1 LSRRLDF
8 NAHIDDD
15 IRRKELDQ
23 FKSVD
28 NLLPL
33 EEEHAP
39 KCINFVIRKVEA
51 LQKDYGMEVILVI
64 DGAPLPCK
72 ERTDRSR
79 RANRIRAFEQALAL
93 ERRGDS
99 VKARRLFGQ
108 ACSVSYEIRYD
119 LIQKC
124 KALGI
129 SFIVAP
135 YEADAQM
142 ASLALKGVVD
152 LVVTEDSDMLVYGCP
167 RVLFKVD
174 FDSGKGDEIQLLK
187 DIGRCRE
194 LDFKHWSHNMFVYMC
209 ILSGCDYCEG
219 VPGIGIK
226 TAHKVVRSHRTPKAI
241 FKVLK
246 ASAKTPPHFEEEFMN
261 AFRTFRHQRVFCL
274 DKKRMESLHKI
285 DINHLNAGENAH
297 NAWPFLGRWVND
309 VVAEEIAFGNLHPKH
324 HVAWEGVFQN
334 SSLQNTGHVSDQL
347 QKDDESSQSTK
358 NIPNIEEKKELK
370 SSIFRFQFPNKS
382 LESKEIPSIID
393 PRLVTD
399 EVDRQQKIPVRSED
413 YVSRLVSKDFRTINC
428 QPRRRN
434 VSEAI
439 RQLHATLSVP
449 SKTTQD
455 PYNPVLPR
463 EKSITISNTKD
474 ELSLDE
480 RILPNIEDPKI
491 RIIPEMEKELSNHES
506 STEHA
511 KIKEIN
517 DMSISLYGTIED
529 NCHSENVACDL
540 TFTDVNRL
548 LVSSEKVD
556 FNNALSMN
564 TSLSVNEYSFVHED
578 ESLDELLFNDR
589 ENLNENVRHLT
600 TDSNKFHGYKYFPE
614 YNSNKGVDFS
624 LNCLSSPQNA
634 YYYSSDHDEDQCFD
648 EIEIADTKGQNC
660 DHSMSMISPILTNI
674 RPRQETFGG
683 YECQSSEFSAS
694 FDGSIYECNYGQNES
709 DYDEKVKMEPITNN
723 SEGGCFLK
731 DIGHFMNL

>member
-1 LSRRLDF
+1 MDF

-15 IRRKELDQ
+15 IRTKEFDQ
-23 FKSVD
+23 FQNVGS
-28 NLLPL
+28 LLPL
-33 EEEHAP
+33 EEGHAP
-39 KCINFVIRKVEA
+39 KCVNFVIRKVEA
-51 LQKDYGMEVILVI
+51 LQKNYGMEVILVI

-79 RANRIRAFEQALAL
+79 RANRIRAFEEALAF

-99 VKARRLFGQ
+99 IKARRLFGQ

-142 ASLALKGVVD
+142 ASLALKGIVD
-152 LVVTEDSDMLVYGCP
+152 IVVTEDSDMLVYGCP
-167 RVLFKVD
+167 RVLFKID

-226 TAHKVVRSHRTPKAI
+226 TAHKVVRLHRNPKAI

-246 ASAKTPPHFEEEFMN
+246 ASAKMPPHFEEDFMN

-274 DKKRMESLHKI
+274 DKKRMESLHNI
-285 DINHLNAGENAH
+285 DISHLNAGENAH

-309 VVAEEIAFGNLHPKH
+309 AVVEEIAFGNLHPKH
-324 HVAWEGVFQN
+324 HVAWEAAFQN
-334 SSLQNTGHVSDQL
+334 SSLQNIGHVSDKMR
-347 QKDDESSQSTK
+347 KDDESRQSTK

-370 SSIFRFQFPNKS
+370 SSIFGFQFASKS
-382 LESKEIPSIID
+382 LESKEVPSCID
-393 PRLVTD
+393 PRLVRD

-439 RQLHATLSVP
+439 RHLHATLSVP
-449 SKTTQD
+449 NKTTQD
-455 PYNPVLPR
+455 PYNSSSVLPR
-463 EKSITISNTKD
+463 EKSITKSDNLVENTKD
-474 ELSLDE
+474 EPSLNE
-480 RILPNIEDPKI
+480 RILPNIEDPEI
-491 RIIPEMEKELSNHES
+491 RIISKMEKELSNHEPS
-506 STEHA
+506 
-511 KIKEIN
+511 KMKEMN
-517 DMSISLYGTIED
+517 DMSISLYETIGD
-529 NCHSENVACDL
+529 DCHPENVACDL
-540 TFTDVNRL
+540 TFTDVDRL
-548 LVSSEKVD
+548 LVSSEKLD

-564 TSLSVNEYSFVHED
+564 TSISVTEYNVVHKD
-578 ESLDELLFNDR
+578 DELLFNDR

-600 TDSNKFHGYKYFPE
+600 IDSNKFHGYKYFQE
-614 YNSNKGVDFS
+614 YTSNETVDYSHNS
-624 LNCLSSPQNA
+624 LSSPHNA
-634 YYYSSDHDEDQCFD
+634 YNHSSDHEEDQCFD
-648 EIEIADTKGQNC
+648 EIEITDTKGQNC
-660 DHSMSMISPILTNI
+660 DHSMTMISPILTNT
-674 RPRQETFGG
+674 RPREETYGG
-683 YECQSSEFSAS
+683 YEYQSRELYAS
-694 FDGSIYECNYGQNES
+694 FDGSFYECNYGQNES
-709 DYDEKVKMEPITNN
+709 DNDEEVKLESITNN
-723 SEGGCFLK
+723 SESGCFLK